1 MVGIVAAGWTPRVE
15 VIIALAVAVAV
26 ASVAVRQLG
35 DSTEVLRW
43 PRRRPTVAA
52 EEGADARVGFLEH
65 SLRRSGEDDTAF
77 AMRVRPVLVAVSTHR
92 LRRAGVDID
101 TEPDAA
107 RQLLGD
113 DAWDVLTAPTSR
125 SGGSTS
131 RPSTASSVEPI
142 FERANRITVF
152 SLIVLGRDRA
162 GEASDDLMVHQ

>member
-1 MVGIVAAGWTPRVE
+1 M
-15 VIIALAVAVAV
+15 
-26 ASVAVRQLG
+26 RQLG

-43 PRRRPTVAA
+43 PRRRPTVAT

-113 DAWDVLTAPTSR
+113 DAWDVLTGPAH
-125 SGGSTS
+125 
-131 RPSTASSVEPI
+131 VPI
-142 FERANRITVF
+142 RRVRLEQAIDRIEQ
-152 SLIVLGRDRA
+152 L
-162 GEASDDLMVHQ
+162 